1 MKKNKIVGVVKKA
14 SDVYVKCEHGDE
26 IKMGKLKYVNFINKP
41 TLKERIMG
49 LFKPKSP
56 KGSFTWKVKFKY
68 GSCK

>member
-1 MKKNKIVGVVKKA
+1 MKKNKIVGVFKKA
-14 SDVYVKCEHGDE
+14 SDFYVKCENGDE